1 MAARSLLVLGDASGI
16 AAAIG
21 AVLCAGD
28 YASVR
33 DGEAAEAILIDGV
46 DDVAATP
53 FLDLS
58 EDAFTAQVIDA
69 TLNRRAAFL
78 IALERATADAAIL
91 VIASDAYLGRW
102 HGAGQ
107 AAGSA
112 ALIGMM
118 RSVAMEHGRTGLR
131 VNALAVPPA
140 VDPGAAG
147 VLAAALIE
155 SPAAHGQC
163 VLADRGDNLKLR
175 QARQR

>member
-1 MAARSLLVLGDASGI
+1 MAARSLLVLGKADGV

-28 YASVR
+28 YSPV
-33 DGEAAEAILIDGV
+33 AEGQIADAILIDGV
-46 DDVAATP
+46 DEAPDTP
-53 FLDLS
+53 FLDLT
-58 EDAFTAQVIDA
+58 EEAFVAQAIDA
-69 TLNRRAAFL
+69 TLDRRAAL
-78 IALERATADAAIL
+78 LTALECAAADAAIL

-118 RSVAMEHGRTGLR
+118 RSVAMEHGRSGLR
-131 VNALAVPPA
+131 VNALALPSG
-140 VDPGAAG
+140 VDPEAAA

-163 VLADRGDNLKLR
+163 VLADGGDNLKLR
-175 QARQR
+175 QARRR